1 MARALVM
8 LTDSFPFN
16 VGEEFLEQEIDIVC
30 EQFDKVLII
39 PMRTRSADA
48 KQTRA
53 LPPNAVA
60 VAPDPSVPLPWWATT
75 VLRVPQVLM
84 RAPSL
89 YENCPL
95 KDRTR
100 ALIDARFSA
109 NAVDLF
115 NQVRKII
122 SKEVLSQFDSVVFYA
137 YWLHTPAAVGA
148 LMRKYLMAEPR
159 RGVVVSRAH
168 AYDVDEKDSR
178 YGYIPARRFL
188 LDELDHIY
196 PISDYAARFLTK
208 HGERR
213 PGQIQVRRLG
223 VPEVPPVHRTR
234 SQTVSIL
241 SCSHMAP
248 YKRIDLMTEAI
259 GELERRGWNVRWQHI
274 GESNPDRLAHARE
287 LADRLCPHSTVEFLG
302 HRPNAEAR
310 QRYAD
315 PSITLFLNTSDG
327 EGVPVTVM
335 DALAAGLPVVATSAG
350 GTAEVVHDG
359 VNGVIVPVETNAAEI
374 ADAIEKVARADE
386 AAYQRMCEAAR
397 QTWSE
402 MSNARKQYEDFA
414 RHLAELSHE
423 AARRGKL
430 A

>member
-8 LTDSFPFN
+8 LTDNYPFN
-16 VGEEFLEQEIDIVC
+16 VGEEFIEQEIDVVC
-30 EQFDKVLII
+30 AQFDKVLII
-39 PMRTRSADA
+39 PMRTRRADA

-53 LPPNAVA
+53 LPANAVA
-60 VAPDPSVPLPWWATT
+60 VAPASSVPLPWWATT

-89 YENCPL
+89 YENCPF

-122 SKEVLSQFDSVVFYA
+122 SKEVLSQFESVVFYA
-137 YWLHTPAAVGA
+137 YWLHTPAAVGV
-148 LMRKYLMAEPR
+148 LMRRYLMDDAR
-159 RGVVVSRAH
+159 KGVVVSRAH
-168 AYDVDEKDSR
+168 AYDVDERDSR
-178 YGYIPARRFL
+178 YKYLPARRFL

-196 PISDYAARFLTK
+196 PISNYAAQFLRD

-223 VPEVPPVHRTR
+223 VPEVPVVDRKR

-259 GELERRGWNVRWQHI
+259 GELEKRGWNVHWRHI

-287 LADRLCPHSTVEFLG
+287 LADRLCPRSTVEFLG
-302 HRPNAEAR
+302 HLPNAETR
-310 QRYAD
+310 RRYSAPD
-315 PSITLFLNTSDG
+315 ITLFLNTSDG
-327 EGVPVTVM
+327 EGVPVSVM
-335 DALAAGLPVVATSAG
+335 EAQAAGLPVVATAAG
-350 GTAEVVHDG
+350 GTPEIVRHG
-359 VNGVIVPVETNAAEI
+359 VNGAVVPVQTSAAEI
-374 ADAIEKVARADE
+374 ADAIEKVAGADDG
-386 AAYQRMCEAAR
+386 AYQRMCEAAR
-397 QTWSE
+397 QTWSQ
-402 MSNARKQYEDFA
+402 MSNARRQYEDFA
-414 RHLAELSHE
+414 QHLAELSHE
-423 AARRGKL
+423 AARR
-430 A
+430 ARSA